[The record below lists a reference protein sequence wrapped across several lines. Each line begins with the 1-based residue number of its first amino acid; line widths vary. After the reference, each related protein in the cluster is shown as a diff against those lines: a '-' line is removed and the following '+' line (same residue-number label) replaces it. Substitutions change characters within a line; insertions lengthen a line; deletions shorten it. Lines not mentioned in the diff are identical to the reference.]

1 MMQTVFAG
9 KEIKFSYNKKKTV
22 LNQLSLSINDR
33 QIFGLL
39 GPNGAGKST
48 LTRVMLGLDKAQD
61 GTIQWFNERLNKS
74 TNKRVGYVPQDLALM
89 YDLSAYENVLFF
101 GKLYGLKGERL
112 KKQVQFALEFVGLW
126 DERKQKPKNFSGGMK
141 RRLNIACGIVHNPD
155 VIIFDEPTVGV
166 DPQSRNRIL
175 DAILELNQ
183 LGTTIIYISH
193 YMEEVEK
200 ICTDVGIIDNG
211 KLLCQGKLRDIIER
225 YTDQAIVKL
234 ELSRKSTAY
243 AEQLKRYNVLLSEGH
258 QVELGVAKNDAHIIS
273 DIKTTFG
280 EDVKSFQYISPN
292 LEQVFFKL
300 TNKNLRD

>member
-1 MMQTVFAG
+1 MQTVFAG